1 MELNREKVLQ
11 VVVQAL
17 TEAQYEID
25 DSNTKIIESTRPI
38 GDLKYFDSLASVDV
52 TIHCLESLG
61 YKEPLK
67 LQSLF
72 IDKDGNALTVGD
84 VVNIILQ
91 LFKEK

>member
-11 VVVQAL
+11 VVVEAL

-38 GDLKYFDSLASVDV
+38 GDLKYFDSLASVAV
-52 TIHCLESLG
+52 TVHCLDSLG

-67 LQSLF
+67 LPSLF

-84 VVNIILQ
+84 VVDIILQ
-91 LFKEK
+91 LFKK